1 MNWLN
6 LFELIC
12 FIVVSFGII
21 YALKNKDYRTL
32 FAFGAGA
39 MFGYSL
45 ELFSVNVGG
54 HYYYNPE
61 FWLSIG
67 KEPGQFPVFGGIMWG
82 LLMAYSFKITR
93 KFNMTRFLA
102 SLFAGLLIV
111 GCDLVLDV
119 VAVRLDGGFWTW
131 VGLPIDLTITHLS
144 FLGITW
150 GNYAA
155 YFFIVYP
162 MAWLTF
168 QTWDK
173 VAEND
178 IKNQF
183 IHMMRNYLLC
193 MVFFI
198 LAMVVIGTLSHFTN
212 GYSTI
217 VLFLTIFL
225 GTLIAVFRHL
235 MRTGL
240 KLSKQQDVG
249 VIVFWIVFYLYT
261 LGAMIHLDLHIETW
275 WLFAYCIVAMFASL
289 YVILTEPPSILTS

>member
-6 LFELIC
+6 LFELLC
-12 FIVVSFGII
+12 YVVGSFGII
-21 YALKNKDYRTL
+21 YSLKNKDYRTL
-32 FAFGAGA
+32 FAFGSGA

-45 ELFSVNVGG
+45 ELFSVNMWGI
-54 HYYYNPE
+54 YYYNPT
-61 FWLSIG
+61 FWLNIG

-82 LLMAYSFKITR
+82 LLMAYTFKITR

-111 GCDLVLDV
+111 GWDLVLDV

-131 VGLPIDLTITHLS
+131 VGVPIDLTITHLY
-144 FLGITW
+144 FLGVNW
-150 GNYAA
+150 GNYAG
-155 YFFIVYP
+155 YFFIIPP

-173 VAEND
+173 VPEND
-178 IKNQF
+178 NKNQF
-183 IHMMRNYLLC
+183 IHMLRNYFLC

-198 LAMVVIGTLSHFTN
+198 LSMVGIGILSNFTN

-240 KLSKQQDVG
+240 KLSKQLDVG
-249 VIVFWIVFYLYT
+249 VLVFWIVLFLYT

-275 WLFAYCIVAMFASL
+275 WLFAYTIVAMIASL
-289 YVILTEPPSILTS
+289 YVILTEPTK